1 MKTLISILLLCV
13 LTFRTGHAQGIET
26 LPDFSVVED
35 NMPYDDDSEYSTEEL
50 EELYSDLLLSPVD
63 INDAS
68 PETLMQFPFLS
79 TAQID
84 SLQSYI
90 DRNGPLLSVNE
101 LMLVGGF
108 DWRTCAMLRPFVCAG
123 GNANAGVK
131 AATLADRFK
140 YGRSEL
146 TVTGG
151 YSFPKRKGYASAPDS
166 AKRQAPGSYFLGGP
180 LYNSVKYRYGYKDN
194 MSIGIVAEKDAG
206 EPFFKG
212 RNKYGYD
219 FYSLHFYLK
228 DIGFVKSL
236 AAGDYKL
243 SFGRGL
249 VVNNSLFMG
258 KSIYSASVQTRPAAI
273 RKHFSSDEY
282 NFFRGL
288 AATMG
293 NENVEVSLWL
303 SRKKADATTEGSIM
317 TALKKDGRHRTQL
330 DMQKKHA
337 VTANAAGANITFRK
351 DFFKIG
357 LTAMYASFDKE
368 LKPDIRKYNMFYPQ
382 GKDFFNI
389 SADYDFLWQGIYFS
403 GETALDKH
411 MNIATVNMINMSPAE
426 GFRLFLLHRYYS
438 RKYASL
444 YANAF
449 SSGSMPNNE
458 HGLFASMELQ
468 PLPRLSL
475 YLSGDFYIFPWIKY
489 SANKLKT
496 KGTDITAKADWMIR
510 NSLMLTADYRFRH
523 GEKNRTTD
531 GERSVRPYH
540 SHLAKLKL
548 SYSHSCG
555 LAFGSVVAYR
565 RVSKPSTEKY
575 NGFLFMQSVVW
586 QVPSLP
592 LELCANY
599 GQFDTDDYEARIYS
613 YESSFIR
620 SLYSPALYGDGTRL
634 SCSARFTFKDRCAI
648 AFRYS
653 HLLFNGEKS
662 LGSGADMIDGNKRDE
677 LNISMKFRF

>member
-1 MKTLISILLLCV
+1 MIVKKDFDRQEIAESMSVLWELLTADQRQYLVGNIKIHVYEKNEAIYRQGETPAYIMCLLEGKV
-13 LTFRTGHAQGIET
+13 KVYINGVGGRTQIIRMIEQ
-26 LPDFSVVED
+26 
-35 NMPYDDDSEYSTEEL
+35 M
-50 EELYSDLLLSPVD
+50 D
-63 INDAS
+63 IFAYRAA
-68 PETLMQFPFLS
+68 F
-79 TAQID
+79 
-84 SLQSYI
+84 
-90 DRNGPLLSVNE
+90 VNE
-101 LMLVGGF
+101 DSKTSASAF
-108 DWRTCAMLRPFVCAG
+108 ETSTVCMIPIAVMRNLIE
-123 GNANAGVK
+123 GNNE
-131 AATLADRFK
+131 LAVFFIRQLSQKLGEADA
-140 YGRSEL
+140 L
-146 TVTGG
+146 TVNLTQKHMRG
-151 YSFPKRKGYASAPDS
+151 R
-166 AKRQAPGSYFLGGP
+166 L
-180 LYNSVKYRYGYKDN
+180 
-194 MSIGIVAEKDAG
+194 AESLIAL
-206 EPFFKG
+206 

-565 RVSKPSTEKY
+565 RVSIPLTGKY